1 MTIETMQNQL
11 TEMEEESRTAADRV
25 AGATRRYLNAGIG
38 VVSVTLEKASDFRH
52 KAVEK
57 RIDRLAERGQ
67 SVRDRRMRRLS
78 EAAEAT
84 RGMTTG
90 LTRQVA
96 GMTGTTLDNLART
109 TRDRLNLASSE
120 DVESVSE
127 QLDQLTSK
135 LDSLEIPSA
144 E

>member
-1 MTIETMQNQL
+1 
-11 TEMEEESRTAADRV
+11 
-25 AGATRRYLNAGIG
+25 
-38 VVSVTLEKASDFRH
+38 
-52 KAVEK
+52 
-57 RIDRLAERGQ
+57 
-67 SVRDRRMRRLS
+67 
-78 EAAEAT
+78 
-84 RGMTTG
+84 MTTG